1 MLRLYWTKN
10 KETGKYGDPFRFK
23 KNCERMVKKL
33 NKDVGY
39 EKYELSYE
47 DVSVNNFPE
56 WSWYWSYK
64 TEKIEYNA
72 MFKFIP
78 PKED

>member
-1 MLRLYWTKN
+1 MVIHLGLRKTVNVL
-10 KETGKYGDPFRFK
+10 
-23 KNCERMVKKL
+23 VKKL

-64 TEKIEYNA
+64 TEEIEYNA
-72 MFKFIP
+72 IFKFIP
-78 PKED
+78 PKDN